1 MPWIPWPLRVKLMA
15 IQTQDR
21 SVMVTSSSL
30 WTHCLLA
37 QQLPGCCIWGTI
49 TDCPGAHAKLAPVAG
64 CSRVPIKFNVLSS
77 TKLSVQLC
85 LNTSTRFANLE
96 GKTREKEKSKME
108 TGGVYPEISRK
119 LRNKFPNCV
128 GSCWDTVLGACKRSV
143 RGLADRHQTREYTFT
158 SDHPGVFENVDI
170 FPLHPVVCNSRWR
183 KCDVFEVYLLTIP
196 QALRPRFLRRFWLEI
211 SPNEPPG
218 ADW

>member
-1 MPWIPWPLRVKLMA
+1 MHRIPWPLTVKLMA

-21 SVMVTSSSL
+21 SVMSSSSFL
-30 WTHCLLA
+30 WTHCLAPTTSRLHLRDNHG
-37 QQLPGCCIWGTI
+37 LPRSACKIGT
-49 TDCPGAHAKLAPVAG
+49 CG
-64 CSRVPIKFNVLSS
+64 R
-77 TKLSVQLC
+77 VQLC
-85 LNTSTRFANLE
+85 LNTSTRFANLK

-108 TGGVYPEISRK
+108 TGGVYAEISRN

-128 GSCWDTVLGACKRSV
+128 GSCWDTVLGACKRWV

-158 SDHPGVFENVDI
+158 SDHPGVFENVGKC
-170 FPLHPVVCNSRWR
+170 PLHPVVCNSQWR

-196 QALRPRFLRRFWLEI
+196 QALRPRFSRRFWLEI